1 MRTKATIQELEA
13 RRRVAAKL
21 LRRKL
26 GVNRVAK
33 LVDAAPSSVSR
44 WAKTL
49 RKGGLRALSAK
60 PNRGAK
66 PRLSGGERQRL
77 IRILRCGPLQAG
89 YPTDMWTCR
98 RVAEVIG
105 RNFGVW
111 YHPGH
116 VWHLLSKWGWSC
128 QKPEQLARERRER
141 AIARWRTEEW
151 PRIKKGGTVAS

>member
-1 MRTKATIQELEA
+1 MRTKTTIQELEA

-21 LRRKL
+21 LRRNF
-26 GVNRVAK
+26 GVNQVARI
-33 LVDAAPSSVSR
+33 VDAAPSSVSR
-44 WAKTL
+44 WAKAL
-49 RKGGLRALSAK
+49 RSGGLRALKAK

-66 PRLSGGERQRL
+66 PRLTSEEQRRL
-77 IRILRCGPLQAG
+77 IRILRCGPLRSG
-89 YPTDMWTCR
+89 YPTDMWTCQ

-116 VWHLLSKWGWSC
+116 VWHLLSRWGWSC

-141 AIARWRTEEW
+141 TIERWRREEW
-151 PRIKKGGTVAS
+151 PRIKKGRAVAS